1 MDVEAIMDG
10 HLSSP
15 LLVLVDLWDR
25 RENQNG
31 LYAEGNGGQN
41 INLNGNLASRF
52 LIIMDYPEMSQNTGA
67 SAWCSFPGDP
77 L

>member
-1 MDVEAIMDG
+1 MMDG

-15 LLVLVDLWDR
+15 PLVLVDLWDR
-25 RENQNG
+25 RENSTG
-31 LYAEGNGGQN
+31 LYAEGNRGQN
-41 INLNGNLASRF
+41 INLTGNLASRF

-67 SAWCSFPGDP
+67 SAFCSFTGNP